1 MNLLTTKLDGVVI
14 LEPRVFGDNRGYFM
28 ETYNKEVFH
37 QLGLDFEFVQDNQSL
52 SVETGVV
59 RGLHYQLNPK
69 AQSKVVRVLA
79 GAIYDVAVD
88 IRKNSP
94 TFGQWVGV
102 ILSEENKR
110 QLVIPR
116 GFAHGFCTLVPNTI
130 VAYKVDES
138 YSPENDR
145 GILWNDP
152 ALNIDWPTSKPILS
166 EKDKNHPLLQEA
178 ENNFE

>member
-1 MNLLTTKLDGVVI
+1 MNLLPTKLEGVVI
-14 LEPRVFGDNRGYFM
+14 LEPKVFGDHRGYFM
-28 ETYNKEVFH
+28 ETYNQDVFH
-37 QLGLDFEFVQDNQSL
+37 KLGLDFNFIQDNQSL
-52 SVETGVV
+52 SKETGVI

-69 AQSKVVRVLA
+69 AQTKVVRVLS

-88 IRKNSP
+88 IRKGSP

-110 QLVIPR
+110 QLVIPK

-130 VAYKVDES
+130 VAYKVDEY

-152 ALNIDWPTSKPILS
+152 DIGIDWPTSAPILS
-166 EKDKNHPLLQEA
+166 DKDHKHPGLKEA
-178 ENNFE
+178 EINFE